1 MKHNP
6 LDIISGIILIFV
18 GILIAFTFIMIYFY
32 SDFSNYGDIVLWI
45 FRILY
50 LGILPGF
57 GLFLIVRGV
66 IHFFKK
72 DKMQENEENEW
83 NK

>member
-18 GILIAFTFIMIYFY
+18 GILIAFTFIMIYCY

-72 DKMQENEENEW
+72 DKMQENEENE
-83 NK
+83 

>member
-1 MKHNP
+1 
-6 LDIISGIILIFV
+6 
-18 GILIAFTFIMIYFY
+18 
-32 SDFSNYGDIVLWI
+32 
-45 FRILY
+45 
-50 LGILPGF
+50 LPGF

-72 DKMQENEENEW
+72 DKIQENEENEW